1 MTVRRPQSLASV
13 LSGNGQKAFATR
25 IAGATGLANWVHD
38 RENPA
43 DNQHI
48 NNLYQGADDTFVQ
61 WQRVPTCGLITST
74 R

>member
-13 LSGNGQKAFATR
+13 PSGNGQKAFATR
-25 IAGATGLANWVHD
+25 ITGVTGLANWVHD
-38 RENPA
+38 RDNSA
-43 DNQHI
+43 DTQHI

-61 WQRVPTCGLITST
+61 WQRVPTCGLITSM